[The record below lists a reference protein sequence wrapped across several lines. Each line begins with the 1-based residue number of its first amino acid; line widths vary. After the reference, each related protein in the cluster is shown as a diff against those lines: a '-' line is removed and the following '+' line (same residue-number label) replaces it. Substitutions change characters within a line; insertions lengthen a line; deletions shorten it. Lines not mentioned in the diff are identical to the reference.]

1 MGGPGVSRPGMS
13 GPVSR
18 DPEPPSPP
26 AAAGGKGVSAISVK
40 TLGGRLAAL
49 RASYAERGLGT
60 PPGMDDP
67 GMDDPGMD
75 GHDGPKQ
82 DPHNRDP
89 HKTALVRRDAMR
101 HRTGLHPV
109 VFVSLFACFAAMMLA
124 FVMLFWERPEP
135 SFMVAISFGFLFVYA
150 GLPLLMLR
158 FEARG
163 GPTLAAFPDMRLRI
177 WTGSISGADAWLQI
191 CLVPLVLAV
200 GAAALCVIVLL
211 TRAG

>member
-1 MGGPGVSRPGMS
+1 M
-13 GPVSR
+13 
-18 DPEPPSPP
+18 
-26 AAAGGKGVSAISVK
+26 
-40 TLGGRLAAL
+40 

-60 PPGMDDP
+60 PPGMDESNEN
-67 GMDDPGMD
+67 GQGAS
-75 GHDGPKQ
+75 
-82 DPHNRDP
+82 
-89 HKTALVRRDAMR
+89 TL
-101 HRTGLHPV
+101 RTGLHPA
-109 VFVSLFACFAAMMLA
+109 VFISLFACFAAMMLA

-158 FEARG
+158 FEALG
-163 GPTLAAFPDMRLRI
+163 GPTLAVFPDMKLRI

-191 CLVPLVLAV
+191 CLVPLVLAL